1 MFLPTVKSTI
11 LFTGDSI
18 TDCNR
23 RSGHAPLGN
32 GYVSMVADL
41 VLAWSP
47 EHDIRWINTGING
60 NNVRDL
66 FDRWTDDVIRHQPD
80 WVSVMIGI
88 NDLNSWLS
96 NTPGRSVSPAEYAD
110 LYHRNLARMRAET
123 SARLVLLDS
132 FYISTDHHSG
142 SYRHRVLS
150 HLPDY
155 LSTVAKLAEEF
166 GAYRVE
172 YHEMFQRLL
181 RTLPAERFCPEPV
194 HPHQS
199 GHLLM
204 ACEWLHVLGLAQA
217 RPAGG

>member
-1 MFLPTVKSTI
+1 MFLLPANSTV

-23 RSGHAPLGN
+23 RGSDAPLGN

-41 VLAWSP
+41 VLARLP
-47 EHDIRWINTGING
+47 DYNIRWINTGISG

-66 FDRWTDDVIRHQPD
+66 FDRWTDDVITHQPD

-88 NDLNSWLS
+88 NDLNLWLS
-96 NTPGRSVSPAEYAD
+96 NVPGRSVSPAEYAD
-110 LYHRNLARMRAET
+110 LYHRVLTRIRAES
-123 SARLVLLDS
+123 SAKLVLLDS

-142 SYRHRVLS
+142 SYRNRVLS
-150 HLPDY
+150 HLPEY
-155 LSTVAKLAEEF
+155 LSTVAKLVEEF
-166 GAYRVE
+166 GAYHVR

-181 RTLPAERFCPEPV
+181 QTQPPDRFCPEPV
-194 HPHQS
+194 HPHRS

-204 ACEWLHVLGLAQA
+204 ACEWLRVLGF
-217 RPAGG
+217 